1 MFTSY
6 ELIICVTLR
15 ATASGLALSGK
26 KQKTIPPRSHSVQE
40 LRIFFS
46 KLAQMSL
53 GSRARQYTTHLISY
67 MKNSVSCSYWKLSL
81 IQFNTQ
87 KIRYA
92 EKRFRSIFHVRRN
105 LRISS
110 TVSYFNILLS
120 TIFQVCLLSNKE
132 FFFQDMRYFSTSER
146 TPVRITC
153 NSRHT
158 ILSYYFELRGKIHL
172 GTEKYRSKYGGS
184 TYEKS
189 LIIVC

>member
-1 MFTSY
+1 MERALMFTAY

-15 ATASGLALSGK
+15 ATASGLAFSGK
-26 KQKTIPPRSHSVQE
+26 KQKTIPRRSHSVQE
-40 LRIFFS
+40 LHIFFS
-46 KLAQMSL
+46 KWAQMSL
-53 GSRARQYTTHLISY
+53 GTSARQYTIHLISY

-81 IQFNTQ
+81 IQFNIQ

-132 FFFQDMRYFSTSER
+132 FFF
-146 TPVRITC
+146 RIC
-153 NSRHT
+153 HISVPQKGPQ
-158 ILSYYFELRGKIHL
+158 LE
-172 GTEKYRSKYGGS
+172 
-184 TYEKS
+184 
-189 LIIVC
+189 